1 MIVQHVSP
9 SNSPGRHTQSPVGF
23 NREQQQQQPP
33 SPHQQQQQ
41 HRQSP
46 VMSMNNANNNRSFSP
61 TAMAA
66 QIPVPPP
73 INTQR
78 PPSIHQPQ
86 QQTDINQ
93 LLPPLPRH
101 HHPTVRSP
109 VYQPFPGSVRPE
121 QDFEK
126 RQQQQQ
132 QQFQQQQQSQQ
143 FHSPPFSGGAQ
154 MSPASPNHRSPTGGY
169 YHQQQQQ
176 PQQQQQYH
184 HHQQQQSSFYAAADN
199 GIADINRS
207 ASSDNSSGFT
217 SIENLRVNLSTT
229 SSISHSSM
237 SSSPQYQRNLPGIM
251 NNNYHH
257 NVERSSFSE
266 NSSEISLEDH
276 LASLSDGIMNMNT
289 GNNSNNS
296 VGGSYNYPTNPAA
309 RMKASPTNSVR
320 SSSLSSIGSLST
332 GGLSMNTNLTNP
344 QISSSN
350 AAPLGIAGHARDS
363 SYSGNNNNSMFHD
376 QMFWN
381 K

>member
-1 MIVQHVSP
+1 
-9 SNSPGRHTQSPVGF
+9 
-23 NREQQQQQPP
+23 
-33 SPHQQQQQ
+33 
-41 HRQSP
+41 
-46 VMSMNNANNNRSFSP
+46 MSMNNNNNANNIRSFSP

-86 QQTDINQ
+86 PQTDINQ
-93 LLPPLPRH
+93 LLPPLPPH

-126 RQQQQQ
+126 RQQQQALHQQQQ
-132 QQFQQQQQSQQ
+132 QQFQQQQ
-143 FHSPPFSGGAQ
+143 FHSPPFSGGSQ
-154 MSPASPNHRSPTGGY
+154 LSPASPNHRSPSGGY

-176 PQQQQQYH
+176 QQQY
-184 HHQQQQSSFYAAADN
+184 HHQQQQSSFYAADN
-199 GIADINRS
+199 GIAELNRS

-276 LASLSDGIMNMNT
+276 LASLSDGMMNMNT
-289 GNNSNNS
+289 SNHNNSNNNS
-296 VGGSYNYPTNPAA
+296 VSGSYNYPTNPAA

-332 GGLSMNTNLTNP
+332 GGLSLNTNITNP
-344 QISSSN
+344 PMSSN
-350 AAPLGIAGHARDS
+350 AAPLGIAGQPRDS
-363 SYSGNNNNSMFHD
+363 SYSTNNSMFHD
-376 QMFWN
+376 PMFWN